1 MQQQLKVCYLCRCI
15 NLDDDGNAWVG
26 SEAGNV
32 KKIEL
37 VNLKQPAGGL
47 SKWLE
52 VRVVLK
58 WSREAASS
66 TPGQSSTPTDSLSS
80 RAQSIAASALGMLHL
95 GTGGSRAARTCISCM
110 HDRSAGSAN
119 TLAICVLASHE
130 TTHDPKI

>member
-1 MQQQLKVCYLCRCI
+1 M
-15 NLDDDGNAWVG
+15 
-26 SEAGNV
+26 

-52 VRVVLK
+52 VKVVLK

-66 TPGQSSTPTDSLSS
+66 TSGQTSTPTDSLSS

-95 GTGGSRAARTCISCM
+95 GSCGSCTADGMYSLYA
-110 HDRSAGSAN
+110 
-119 TLAICVLASHE
+119 
-130 TTHDPKI
+130 